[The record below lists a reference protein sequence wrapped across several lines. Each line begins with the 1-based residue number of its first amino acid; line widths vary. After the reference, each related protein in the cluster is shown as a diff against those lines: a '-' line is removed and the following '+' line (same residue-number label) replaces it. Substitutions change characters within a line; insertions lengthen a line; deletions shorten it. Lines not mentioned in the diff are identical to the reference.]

1 MAELN
6 SPLTLGA
13 LELKNRVI
21 MAPLTR
27 NRATA
32 DRVPTPMMVEYYA
45 QRASAG
51 LIISEAT
58 VISEE
63 ANGYLNTPGLF
74 TDAQVEGWKKVT
86 QAVHE
91 KGGLIIAQLWHV
103 GRVSHPDLLNGET
116 PVSASAVQQAGHVSL
131 LRPKRPYVLPR
142 PLEVSE
148 IHAITEQ
155 YKQAAIRAKEAGFD
169 GVELH
174 AANGYLIDQFLQSK
188 TNQREDE
195 YGGSVEKRTRFLLEA
210 TDALI
215 EVWGADRVGVHF
227 APRCDDHD
235 MGDDNPRE
243 TFGYAMEQ
251 LGKRKIA
258 FFFTREYLA
267 EDSISEYMKERSGG
281 VPYIANMQLS
291 REDAIELLAA
301 EKADA
306 VAFGKAYIANMQLSR
321 EDAIELL
328 ASGKADAVAF
338 GRAYIANPDL
348 YERLMQDAPL
358 NELKLEN
365 MIGTGVA
372 EGYVDYP
379 TLAEMETAAV

>member
-27 NRATA
+27 SRATA
-32 DRVPTPMMVEYYA
+32 DRVPTPMMAEYYA

-74 TDAQVEGWKKVT
+74 SDAQVEGWKQVT
-86 QAVHE
+86 KAVHE
-91 KGGLIIAQLWHV
+91 KGGLIVAQLWHV

-116 PVSASAVQQAGHVSL
+116 PVSASSVQQAGHVSL

-142 PLEVSE
+142 PLEIAE
-148 IHAITEQ
+148 IQAITEQ
-155 YKQAAIRAKEAGFD
+155 YKQAAIRAKAAGFD

-174 AANGYLIDQFLQSK
+174 AANGYLIDQFLQTK
-188 TNQREDE
+188 TNKREDE
-195 YGGSVEKRTRFLLEA
+195 YGGSVENRARFLLEVM
-210 TDALI
+210 DALI
-215 EVWGADRVGVHF
+215 EVWGADRVGVHL
-227 APRCDDHD
+227 APRGDEHD
-235 MGDDNPRE
+235 MGDNDPRE
-243 TFGYAMEQ
+243 TFGYVMEQ
-251 LGKRKIA
+251 LGKRQIA

-267 EDSISEYMKERSGG
+267 EDSISKYMKQRSHG
-281 VPYIANMQLS
+281 VPYIANM
-291 REDAIELLAA
+291 R
-301 EKADA
+301 
-306 VAFGKAYIANMQLSR
+306 LSR

-328 ASGKADAVAF
+328 ASGKADAVSF
-338 GRAYIANPDL
+338 GKAYIANPDL
-348 YERLMQDAPL
+348 YERLLEDAPL

-365 MIGTGVA
+365 MIGSQAA
-372 EGYVDYP
+372 EGYIDYP
-379 TLAEMETAAV
+379 TLAEAEALSTAE

>member
-27 NRATA
+27 SRATA
-32 DRVPTPMMVEYYA
+32 DRVPTPMMAEYYA

-74 TDAQVEGWKKVT
+74 SDAQVEGWKQVT
-86 QAVHE
+86 KAVHE
-91 KGGLIIAQLWHV
+91 KGGLIVAQLWHV

-116 PVSASAVQQAGHVSL
+116 PVSASSVQQAGHVSL

-142 PLEVSE
+142 PLEIAE

-155 YKQAAIRAKEAGFD
+155 YKQAAVRAKAAGFD

-174 AANGYLIDQFLQSK
+174 AANGYLIDQFLQTK
-188 TNQREDE
+188 TNKREDE
-195 YGGSVEKRTRFLLEA
+195 YGSSVENRARFLLEVM
-210 TDALI
+210 DALI
-215 EVWGADRVGVHF
+215 EVWGADRVGVHL
-227 APRCDDHD
+227 APRGDEHD
-235 MGDDNPRE
+235 MGDNDPRE
-243 TFGYAMEQ
+243 TFGYVMEQ
-251 LGKRKIA
+251 LGKRQIA

-267 EDSISEYMKERSGG
+267 EDSISEYMKQRSHG
-281 VPYIANMQLS
+281 VPYIANM
-291 REDAIELLAA
+291 R
-301 EKADA
+301 
-306 VAFGKAYIANMQLSR
+306 LSR

-328 ASGKADAVAF
+328 ASGKADAVSF
-338 GRAYIANPDL
+338 GKAYIANPDL
-348 YERLMQDAPL
+348 YERLLEDAPL

-365 MIGTGVA
+365 MIGSQAA
-372 EGYVDYP
+372 EGYIDYP
-379 TLAEMETAAV
+379 TLAEAEALSIAE

>member
-27 NRATA
+27 SRATA
-32 DRVPTPMMVEYYA
+32 DRVPTPMMAEYYA

-74 TDAQVEGWKKVT
+74 SDAQVEGWKQVT
-86 QAVHE
+86 KAVHE
-91 KGGLIIAQLWHV
+91 KDGLIVAQLWHV

-116 PVSASAVQQAGHVSL
+116 PVSASSVQQAGHVSL

-142 PLEVSE
+142 PLEIAE

-155 YKQAAIRAKEAGFD
+155 YKQAAIRAKAAGFD

-174 AANGYLIDQFLQSK
+174 AANGYLIDQFLQTK
-188 TNQREDE
+188 TNKREDE
-195 YGGSVEKRTRFLLEA
+195 YGGSVENRARFLLEVM
-210 TDALI
+210 DALI
-215 EVWGADRVGVHF
+215 EVWGADRVGVHL
-227 APRCDDHD
+227 APRGDEHD
-235 MGDDNPRE
+235 MGDNDPRE
-243 TFGYAMEQ
+243 TFGYVMEQ
-251 LGKRKIA
+251 LGKRQIA

-267 EDSISEYMKERSGG
+267 EDSISEYMKQRSHG
-281 VPYIANMQLS
+281 VPYIANM
-291 REDAIELLAA
+291 R
-301 EKADA
+301 
-306 VAFGKAYIANMQLSR
+306 LSR

-328 ASGKADAVAF
+328 ASGKADAVSF
-338 GRAYIANPDL
+338 GKAYIANPDL
-348 YERLMQDAPL
+348 YERLLEDAPL

-365 MIGTGVA
+365 MIGSQAA
-372 EGYVDYP
+372 EGYIDYP
-379 TLAEMETAAV
+379 TLAEAEALSIAE

>member
-27 NRATA
+27 SRATD
-32 DRVPTPMMVEYYA
+32 DRVPTPMMAEYYA

-63 ANGYLNTPGLF
+63 ANGYHNTPGLF
-74 TDAQVEGWKKVT
+74 TDAQVAGWQQVT
-86 QAVHE
+86 QAVHDQ
-91 KGGLIIAQLWHV
+91 GGLIVAQLWHV
-103 GRVSHPDLLNGET
+103 GRVSDPELLNGET
-116 PVSASAVQQAGHVSL
+116 PVSASSVQQAGHVSL

-142 PLEVSE
+142 ALEISE
-148 IHAITEQ
+148 IHTITEQ
-155 YKQAAIRAKEAGFD
+155 YKQAAIRAKAAGFD

-174 AANGYLIDQFLQSK
+174 AANGYLIDQFLQTK

-195 YGGSVEKRTRFLLEA
+195 YGGSVENRARFLLEVM
-210 TDALI
+210 DALI
-215 EVWGADRVGVHF
+215 DVWGADRVGIHL
-227 APRCDDHD
+227 APRGDEHD
-235 MGDDNPRE
+235 MGDNDPRE
-243 TFGYAMEQ
+243 TFGYVMEQ
-251 LGKRKIA
+251 LGKRQIA

-267 EDSISEYMKERSGG
+267 EDSISEYMKQRSNG
-281 VPYIANMQLS
+281 VPYMANMRLS
-291 REDAIELLAA
+291 RD
-301 EKADA
+301 
-306 VAFGKAYIANMQLSR
+306 
-321 EDAIELL
+321 DAIELL

-338 GRAYIANPDL
+338 GKAYIANPDL
-348 YERLMQDAPL
+348 YERLLEDAPL

-365 MIGTGVA
+365 MIGTNVA
-372 EGYVDYP
+372 EGYIDYP
-379 TLAEMETAAV
+379 TLAEADALTTVE